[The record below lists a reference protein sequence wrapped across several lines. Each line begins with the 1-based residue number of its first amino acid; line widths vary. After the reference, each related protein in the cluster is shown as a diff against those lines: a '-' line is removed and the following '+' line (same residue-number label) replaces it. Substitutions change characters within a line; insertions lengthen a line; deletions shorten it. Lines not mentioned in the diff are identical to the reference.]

1 MKQRSTAMLLS
12 LAALW
17 SCALQPAAGPRTR
30 PELPAQVESDAAS
43 GVVAAGAA
51 PDSVSVG
58 AERVL
63 AVVPAVPDGGAARH
77 AVAVEESADEEE
89 LAAAW
94 LDEVVVLE
102 RDQLGQEDEGDEE
115 EFTAPWVDPRIDLEY
130 LALQVLAEAN
140 AARMRAGAR
149 PLVMD
154 PALRRAA
161 RRYSRELAE
170 RREIEHLSPTPGR
183 RTFRQRIAAEGARAR
198 VAGENLAR
206 LSASAESLPARAV
219 LAWMKSPGHRRNLLD
234 PMFSRTGIGVMLG
247 RDGLWYVV
255 QVYATPS

>member
-30 PELPAQVESDAAS
+30 PEPPAQVEDEVAS
-43 GVVAAGAA
+43 SAAGADAA
-51 PDSVSVG
+51 PDSVLVG
-58 AERVL
+58 AER
-63 AVVPAVPDGGAARH
+63 AVAVAPAVPDAGLAERAA
-77 AVAVEESADEEE
+77 ALEEPGDEE
-89 LAAAW
+89 LAAPWVDGA
-94 LDEVVVLE
+94 VALE
-102 RDQLGQEDEGDEE
+102 RDQLDEGDEE
-115 EFTAPWVDPRIDLEY
+115 EFEAPWVDPRIDLEY

-140 AARMRAGAR
+140 AARIRAGAR

-170 RREIEHLSPTPGR
+170 RQEIEHLSPTPGR

-219 LAWMKSPGHRRNLLD
+219 RAWMKSPGHRRNLLD
-234 PMFSRTGIGVMLG
+234 PMFARTGIGVMLG
-247 RDGLWYVV
+247 RDGIWYVV